1 MVNVVLLCGHDA
13 LCTVYLGR
21 KGLINWTDLNQ
32 HTNKLHNVCYSGKLF
47 GTAYAVH
54 RKMLLMLV
62 DWSKVDRNII
72 HIIVEHC
79 HELNACVGQVHKQK
93 LQK

>member
-1 MVNVVLLCGHDA
+1 MAKAVLIRGHDA

-32 HTNKLHNVCYSGKLF
+32 HINKLHNVCYSSKLF

-62 DWSKVDRNII
+62 DWSKIGKNIL
-72 HIIVEHC
+72 VEHR
-79 HELNACVGQVHKQK
+79 HELNACVGQV
-93 LQK
+93 